1 MTSSLS
7 HPVSFGSRS
16 HNHNVTGHT
25 HTPFPLALS
34 FQTRFV
40 YRSQCV
46 CSDLL
51 RLNSVM
57 NAAEG
62 IDIAGTITIGIRS
75 ETGFGSACDTNHLTC
90 ASSCSGSDDRDVARA
105 IDFAGTDRIEEAS
118 FGSSD
123 IDHAVCRS
131 ICSCSCSV
139 DDENDNSPADAST
152 STANTS
158 AARRQGSDGD
168 HRYRPCSVAG
178 EKDALPSRTSAISNE
193 TRDVIDSACLET
205 ARREPPSTR
214 ASDETGDAIS
224 NCTRDRDRIHRK
236 TAFDDCT
243 STSISTND
251 SDLAKAETCTSA
263 KDSDS
268 GEVKTGSGSIRTS
281 AEDCCSGQAESRR
294 KRNPIYAMQ
303 PNGNQVAVYIVLD
316 GSTKDKRKT
325 QSNSRIGFRRKKNQ
339 YSGEPQ
345 NKTQYQPSECDLAKS

>member
-1 MTSSLS
+1 MGKPRPVNFETILTSSLS

-193 TRDVIDSACLET
+193 TRDDIDSACLET

-224 NCTRDRDRIHRK
+224 NCTRDRDRM
-236 TAFDDCT
+236 
-243 STSISTND
+243 
-251 SDLAKAETCTSA
+251 
-263 KDSDS
+263 
-268 GEVKTGSGSIRTS
+268 
-281 AEDCCSGQAESRR
+281 
-294 KRNPIYAMQ
+294 P
-303 PNGNQVAVYIVLD
+303 
-316 GSTKDKRKT
+316 
-325 QSNSRIGFRRKKNQ
+325 
-339 YSGEPQ
+339 
-345 NKTQYQPSECDLAKS
+345 